1 MELRHLKYFIAVAEE
16 ENISRAAEKLHV
28 AQPSLSRQIRD
39 LEEELGIALFE
50 RTPRSIKLTEGGRFF
65 LTEACEAVAGVERA
79 ISNIRSFVTGGRG
92 EIHIGYAPSLTTKI
106 LPAALRN
113 FEASLPNVRVKLHDF
128 STEEMLAGL
137 NDKTFHACLM
147 VKPSARALKGIS
159 FREIARY
166 FPFVAM
172 APTHFLVS
180 RKKLTRADLAE
191 QALIAYSR
199 FDFPEYH
206 SWLER
211 IFENQTMPR
220 VMAEYDS
227 STSLIAALESGS
239 GIAVVQENFSE
250 LAGTR
255 LVIRP
260 LQHPKSAYVSFGIS
274 WRNTDSSQMTQKF
287 IEATE
292 TDSTQR

>member
-1 MELRHLKYFIAVAEE
+1 
-16 ENISRAAEKLHV
+16 
-28 AQPSLSRQIRD
+28 
-39 LEEELGIALFE
+39 
-50 RTPRSIKLTEGGRFF
+50 
-65 LTEACEAVAGVERA
+65 
-79 ISNIRSFVTGGRG
+79 
-92 EIHIGYAPSLTTKI
+92 
-106 LPAALRN
+106 
-113 FEASLPNVRVKLHDF
+113 
-128 STEEMLAGL
+128 
-137 NDKTFHACLM
+137 
-147 VKPSARALKGIS
+147 
-159 FREIARY
+159 
-166 FPFVAM
+166 
-172 APTHFLVS
+172 
-180 RKKLTRADLAE
+180 
-191 QALIAYSR
+191 
-199 FDFPEYH
+199 
-206 SWLER
+206 
-211 IFENQTMPR
+211 MPR